1 MNKLNKFLGIVT
13 IGIIAILAFFPFG
26 STMSGWG
33 EMTGSLLI
41 PKSIDSML
49 GETLNTLRI
58 QRITEIIVFIIIMS
72 IYFNMSK
79 KGKYTQSNT
88 KFKTF
93 LGVTIAW
100 CTFIISVL
108 LPGLDFA
115 FSSPHFYKVNI
126 ILMLFF
132 PIGLKISTILVT
144 SSKKS
149 KGTNTSKS
157 PSNNKN
163 KTSGLYITCNN
174 CYMDNEPDRTRCK
187 RCSRTLDKT
196 K

>member
-1 MNKLNKFLGIVT
+1 MNKLNKFFGVLT

-49 GETLNTLRI
+49 EETLNPLRM
-58 QRITEIIVFIIIMS
+58 QRIIEIIVFIIIMS

-79 KGKYTQSNT
+79 KSKYAPKST
-88 KFKTF
+88 KLKTF
-93 LGVTIAW
+93 LGVIIAW

-115 FSSPHFYKVNI
+115 FSSPHFYKINI
-126 ILMLFF
+126 ILMFFF
-132 PIGLKISTILVT
+132 PIGLKISSVLVT
-144 SSKKS
+144 APEKNKNTNSSE
-149 KGTNTSKS
+149 S
-157 PSNNKN
+157 PSTKTNKN
-163 KTSGLYITCNN
+163 SYSYITCNN
-174 CYMDNEPDRTRCK
+174 CCMDNDSNRMRCK
-187 RCSRTLDKT
+187 RCSRPLDRI
-196 K
+196 

>member
-1 MNKLNKFLGIVT
+1 MSKLNKFFGVLT
-13 IGIIAILAFFPFG
+13 IGIITILAFSPFG

-58 QRITEIIVFIIIMS
+58 QRIIEIIVFVIIMS

-93 LGVTIAW
+93 LGLIIAW

-115 FSSPHFYKVNI
+115 FSSPHFYKINI

-132 PIGLKISTILVT
+132 PIGLKISTVLVT
-144 SSKKS
+144 APKKNKS
-149 KGTNTSKS
+149 ITTSKR
-157 PSNNKN
+157 PATDIN
-163 KTSGLYITCNN
+163 KTSYSYITCNN

-187 RCSRTLDKT
+187 RCSRALDKT
-196 K
+196 